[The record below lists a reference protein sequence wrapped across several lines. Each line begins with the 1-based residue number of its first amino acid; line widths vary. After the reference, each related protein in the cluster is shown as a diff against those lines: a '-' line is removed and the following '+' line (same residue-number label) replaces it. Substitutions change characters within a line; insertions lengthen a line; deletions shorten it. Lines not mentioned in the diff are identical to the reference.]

1 MKAKRAEELLDRKI
15 SRFNSVRSKKSSSDY
30 SLRKFLGEVRGAK
43 HENLVQKIRKEPCEK
58 KQKALKQK
66 LLPCV
71 MLSGVGNRKSKNA
84 LEEPIFEHSGL
95 LQIDFDNADNPDLD
109 VEAMVQ
115 KLKKDTHVL
124 ALFLSPRS
132 GIKVIVP
139 IPQSVQQQKES
150 FYLASSYFRQT
161 YGLVADEAPKNHR
174 SLCFLSHDSHAF
186 VRDGLVQM
194 FVPDSSLQIQGNTV
208 TQTHSNAVTQIH
220 RNSEE
225 YNNESVVEGVKRAKE
240 KKDKVEKWINDPS
253 TPPELV
259 RLWELYVDRRF
270 SPNLN
275 QRNKILCEFIPF
287 AHRRMSRDCALELSR
302 VMREVWDYVCT
313 DPMHQHMRE
322 AESLWA
328 GCENTFMKELNEC
341 EFELYYLL
349 EGSMEYLRSPFRI
362 CRDLAFYNEGKT
374 DMGKFFLGCRD
385 LGTRLG
391 ISHKSASTYLL
402 ELVDLKIIRVISAG
416 RMIKRQASEYEW
428 MLFAT

>member
-1 MKAKRAEELLDRKI
+1 MSAIRAEELLDRKI

-84 LEEPIFEHSGL
+84 LKEPIFEHSGL

-402 ELVDLKIIRVISAG
+402 ELVDLKIIRVISSG

-428 MLFAT
+428 LLAR